1 MATANITP
9 PTVLATI
16 DYSTGKGENDIPLVW
31 ARNVTG
37 YPADSAVEVGDAVST
52 VAPTV
57 GTYVDGKLVPG
68 SSNPL
73 SVEPAASGTE
83 GLVAGVALNSAA
95 AGEIVRVADIG
106 YVRSVGAA
114 EGDGLSPNTGG
125 VCSAGGALGATDAFV
140 ALGDDIPNFYDAV
153 SATLVRTR
161 SA

>member
-1 MATANITP
+1 MPSANITP

-52 VAPTV
+52 VAPTA
-57 GTYVDGKLVPG
+57 DA
-68 SSNPL
+68 PL

-83 GLVAGVALNSAA
+83 GLVAGVALNDAA
-95 AGEIVRVADIG
+95 PGEIVRVADIG
-106 YVRSVGAA
+106 YVRSGGAT
-114 EGDGLSPNTGG
+114 EGQGLSPNAGG
-125 VCSAGGALGATDAFV
+125 VCGAGGALGATDAFV
-140 ALGDDIPNFYDAV
+140 ALGDDITNFYGTQA
-153 SATLVRTR
+153 ATLVRTR